1 MSAQNTG
8 TQSASAEKA
17 AREGPARKRVALV
30 GATGSVGSSVLDV
43 CRHHRDRLD
52 VVALA
57 AGRDAE
63 KLAALSREFGPETL
77 CLAEAEAAA
86 ALERLALN
94 PPGTAFSASPS
105 PRVLSGADGLTRISR
120 DPAIDHIVFASSGTA
135 AIEALQAAL
144 ESGKEVSLAN
154 KESIVVA
161 GAWVMPLVRGS
172 DRLRP
177 LDSEHNAVWQC
188 LQGEAE
194 RPRKIYLTAS
204 GGPFRDWSF
213 EDLKTVTPEMALKHP
228 VWNMG
233 AKITIDSATLM
244 NKGIELIEA
253 AILFGLEPS
262 QVEALVSPGSFVHA
276 LAEFEDGCVKM
287 LAGEPDMRLPA
298 ASCLFWPERLPPCG
312 APRFRPEL
320 SGRRVSFDLADESR
334 FPALRIAKEALRKGG
349 AYPALL
355 VGADE
360 TAVDRFMK
368 KEISFTAI
376 PEAVEETMAAYS
388 GSAPRSLGDALDI
401 LEWGRTCCARIC
413 GKRRKP

>member
-1 MSAQNTG
+1 MSA
-8 TQSASAEKA
+8 
-17 AREGPARKRVALV
+17 EGAGRKRVAV
-30 GATGSVGSSVLDV
+30 IGATGSVGSSVLDV
-43 CRHHRDRLD
+43 CRRHRGRLK
-52 VVALA
+52 VAALA

-77 CLAEAEAAA
+77 CLAGEGAAA
-86 ALERLALN
+86 ALGRFALN
-94 PPGTAFSASPS
+94 SSGAGAPS
-105 PRVLSGADGLTRISR
+105 SLPRVFFGAEGLNRIAR
-120 DPAIDHIVFASSGTA
+120 DPEIDHVVFASSGTA

-161 GAWVMPLVRGS
+161 GAWVMPLVRRSGQ
-172 DRLRP
+172 LRP

-188 LQGEAE
+188 LQGEEA

-204 GGPFRDWSF
+204 GGPFRDWSA

-253 AILFGLEPS
+253 MILFGLEPS
-262 QVEALVSPGSFVHA
+262 QVEALVSPGSFVHG
-276 LAEFEDGCVKM
+276 LVEFEDGCVKM

-298 ASCLFWPERLPPCG
+298 ASCLFWPERVDVSSGGRLI
-312 APRFRPEL
+312 APSEL
-320 SGRRVSFDLADESR
+320 SGRRISFDLADENR
-334 FPALRIAKEALRKGG
+334 FPALRVAKEALRKGG

-360 TAVDRFMK
+360 VAVDRFMK
-368 KEISFTAI
+368 KEIAFTAI
-376 PEAVEETMAAYS
+376 PEVVEETMAAYS
-388 GSAPRSLGDALDI
+388 GPPPRSLGDALDI
-401 LEWGRTCCARIC
+401 LEWGRTHC
-413 GKRRKP
+413 GLI